1 MAAMGIEDAT
11 GVKPEAKPIDKRFSD
26 YFVSL
31 FGDSRMTRQAAETLL
46 YFAQEK
52 READVDFELVIKD
65 LRPSAD
71 FIRRTILTFE
81 AFRNKLQVDVVRE
94 KRGGLETR
102 FDCHLIFSYGDFDE
116 VVGVPYESVLF
127 RSKQKNLE
135 LAISRNGSFIL
146 RPRE

>member
-11 GVKPEAKPIDKRFSD
+11 GVRSEAKPIDKRFSD
-26 YFVSL
+26 YFASL

-46 YFAQEK
+46 YFAQGKE
-52 READVDFELVIKD
+52 EAGHDFELVIKD

-71 FIRRTILTFE
+71 FIRHTVLTFKT
-81 AFRNKLQVDVVRE
+81 FQNKLQVDVMRE
-94 KRGGLETR
+94 KRDGLGTR
-102 FDCHLIFSYGDFDE
+102 FDCNLIFSYGDFDE
-116 VVGVPYESVLF
+116 VVSLPHESVLF

-135 LAISRNGSFIL
+135 LAIFRDGSFVL